1 MSVLTGVPIDA
12 PALARTAVELARR
25 SAQDWLTAET
35 LMLQGMMLR
44 VLGDLPGAET
54 VLQEAIATAHT
65 SGHDWVSD
73 GAAWCAMKIASDR
86 GDGSRAL
93 AIAGDILARMDRY
106 GDVSFWLVTVHSTAR
121 ALALTGRA
129 EQAAVLIGAVHAI
142 GEQAGVSPE
151 LMDPLD
157 GPREAAAVRVALP
170 PHEYDRHVARGR
182 ALSRHE
188 AGVLLD
194 GFLSGR

>member
-1 MSVLTGVPIDA
+1 VLIGVPIDA
-12 PALARTAVELARR
+12 PAMARTAVEFAQR

-35 LMLQGMMLR
+35 LMLQGMMFR
-44 VLGDLPGAET
+44 VLGDLPGAEA
-54 VLQEAIATAHT
+54 VLQEAIAAAHT

-73 GAAWCAMKIASDR
+73 GAAWCAMKTASDR
-86 GDGSRAL
+86 GDGPRAL
-93 AIAGDILARMDRY
+93 AIAGDILAGMDRY

-121 ALALTGRA
+121 ALTLTGRA
-129 EQAAVLIGAVHAI
+129 EEAAVLIGAVRAI

-157 GPREAAAVRVALP
+157 GPREAAAVREALAP
-170 PHEYDRHVARGR
+170 DEYDRHVARGR

-188 AGVLLD
+188 AGALLE